1 MPKKEDNS
9 MIKKSNSLQL
19 TEGST
24 YKITSLG
31 TKDTPVITNGTFKG
45 YSVVGNMD
53 AICIELDKSHKEL
66 AGKVRII
73 PTHMVML
80 IDVVKAKEAK
90 EEKKTEESVF
100 YR

>member
-1 MPKKEDNS
+1 

-31 TKDTPVITNGTFKG
+31 TKDQPVITCGTFKG

-66 AGKVRII
+66 SGKLRII
-73 PTHMVML
+73 PTHMIML

-90 EEKKTEESVF
+90 EEKKPEESVF

>member
-1 MPKKEDNS
+1 MKPRN
-9 MIKKSNSLQL
+9 NLQL

-24 YKITSLG
+24 YRITSLG
-31 TKDTPVITNGTFKG
+31 AKEDVIVTSGIFKG

-53 AICIELDKSHKEL
+53 AICMELDKSHKGL
-66 AGKVRII
+66 VGKIRII
-73 PTHMVML
+73 PTHMVMY
-80 IDVVKAKEAK
+80 IDIVKAKEAT

>member
-1 MPKKEDNS
+1 MAKKN
-9 MIKKSNSLQL
+9 NLQL

-31 TKDTPVITNGTFKG
+31 ARDTPVVSSGTFKG

-53 AICIELDKSHKEL
+53 AICIELDKSHEKL
-66 AGKVRII
+66 LGKLRII
-73 PTHMVML
+73 PTHMIMH
-80 IDVVKAKEAK
+80 IDILKAKEAQV
-90 EEKKTEESVF
+90 EKKTEESVF

>member
-1 MPKKEDNS
+1 M
-9 MIKKSNSLQL
+9 KSKNNLQL

-31 TKDTPVITNGTFKG
+31 TKDKPIVTSGTFKG

-53 AICIELDKSHKEL
+53 AICMELDKSHEKL
-66 AGKVRII
+66 AGKIRIV
-73 PTHMVML
+73 PTHMVMF
-80 IDVVKAKEAK
+80 IDIVKAKEAA
-90 EEKKTEESVF
+90 EEKKPEESVF

>member
-1 MPKKEDNS
+1 VKQKN
-9 MIKKSNSLQL
+9 NLQL

-31 TKDTPVITNGTFKG
+31 TKDTPVVTSGIFKG

-53 AICIELDKSHKEL
+53 AICMELDKSHKEL
-66 AGKVRII
+66 NGKIRII
-73 PTHMVML
+73 PTHMVMY
-80 IDVVKAKEAK
+80 IDIVKAKEAT
-90 EEKKTEESVF
+90 EEKKPEESVF